1 MKKLDGK
8 RIAILV
14 TNGFEQKELVDT
26 RQALQAAGAQVQVV
40 SPKKD
45 RVQGFINQEWG
56 DMVAVERH
64 IAEAR
69 VEDYD
74 ALLLPGGVMNPDFLR
89 LDPRAVAFVRNFV
102 ASGKPVAAMGHAP
115 WVLIEADVVR
125 GRRMTSYRSLRSD
138 LKNAG
143 ARWVD
148 QEVVVDGNLVT
159 SRWPDDLPAF
169 EQAII
174 ATVAGAENP
183 QSKPHGTPAL

>member
-1 MKKLDGK
+1 MKMLDGK
-8 RIAILV
+8 RVAILV
-14 TNGFEQKELVDT
+14 TNGFEQKELVET
-26 RQALQAAGAQVQVV
+26 REALEAAGAQVQVV
-40 SPKKD
+40 SPKKE
-45 RVQGFINQEWG
+45 RVQGFNNQEWG

-64 IAEAR
+64 ISEAR

-89 LDPRAVAFVRNFV
+89 LDPRAVSFVRSFV
-102 ASGKPVAAMGHAP
+102 ASGKPVAAMGHAA

-125 GRRMTSYRSLRSD
+125 GRRLTSYRSLRSD
-138 LKNAG
+138 LRNAG

-169 EQAII
+169 ERAII
-174 ATVAGAENP
+174 ATVAGGQIP
-183 QSKPHGTPAL
+183 QSRPQGAPAL

>member
-1 MKKLDGK
+1 MKMLDGK
-8 RIAILV
+8 RVAILV
-14 TNGFEQKELVDT
+14 TNGFEQKELVET
-26 RQALQAAGAQVQVV
+26 REALEAAGAQVQVV
-40 SPKKD
+40 SPKKE

-64 IAEAR
+64 ISEAR

-89 LDPRAVAFVRNFV
+89 LDPRAVSFVRNFV
-102 ASGKPVAAMGHAP
+102 ASGKPVAAMGHAA

-125 GRRMTSYRSLRSD
+125 GRRLTSYRSLRSD
-138 LKNAG
+138 LRNAG

-169 EQAII
+169 ERAII
-174 ATVAGAENP
+174 ATVAGSQTP
-183 QSKPHGTPAL
+183 QSRPQGAPAL